1 MIKVKGPEAEGQ
13 DDGKVYRIYCL
24 EDTSYQK
31 DTKMYFTGTEWGG
44 PGYFNHRYEAF
55 EFETLKEAEEA
66 IVILD
71 SALEVPVT
79 HYIEEIINE

>member
-1 MIKVKGPEAEGQ
+1 MSFCLYTLD
-13 DDGKVYRIYCL
+13 DDGPFKN
-24 EDTSYQK
+24 
-31 DTKMYFTGTEWGG
+31 TKMYFTGTKWG

-79 HYIEEIINE
+79 HYIEEIVNEEDHKE